1 MNYAIIGAGNV
12 GAALARQFARHG
24 IAVSIANTRGPD
36 SLAPL
41 AAELGDKVRP
51 VTLAEAIT
59 AELLILAIPFRAH
72 AELARLAP
80 DWGGKIVIDAMNT
93 YGVSPE
99 ELRGQPSSALV
110 AAAFAGAKLVKTL
123 NQLPARL
130 LAADPAEPGGRRVMF
145 LAGDDEAANASVAR
159 LVGEL
164 GFAPLVLGTIGVAG
178 ALLEKG
184 GPLVLQNLV
193 KLA

>member
-12 GAALARQFARHG
+12 GSALARQFARRG

-41 AAELGDKVRP
+41 AADLGDQVRP
-51 VTLAEAIT
+51 VTLAEAVQ

-72 AELARLAP
+72 AELGRLLP
-80 DWGGKIVIDAMNT
+80 DWRGKIVIDAMNT
-93 YGVSPE
+93 YGVAPE
-99 ELRGQPSSALV
+99 ELHGLPSTALV
-110 AAAFAGAKLVKTL
+110 AQAFPGAKLVKTL

-130 LAADPAEPGGRRVMF
+130 LAADPAEQGGHRVMF
-145 LAGDDEAANASVAR
+145 LAGDDDTATAAAAR

-164 GFAPLVLGTIGVAG
+164 GFAPLVLGTIAEAG
-178 ALLEKG
+178 LLLEKG

-193 KLA
+193 KLG